1 MRVREAAPRFCRV
14 PPLGFLPPGAGY
26 HKTRVRDA
34 ETLPSVCILADCD
47 MQIVERGGLERQRCD
62 LI

>member
-14 PPLGFLPPGAGY
+14 LSLCLPPGAGR
-26 HKTRVRDA
+26 HKMQVRDA
-34 ETLPSVCILADCD
+34 ETLPCVCIPADCD
-47 MQIVERGGLERQRCD
+47 KQIVERRGLERQRCD